1 LCRSMLPASNPTPI
15 WLYRVCRG
23 DGDDLR
29 EVAVPLRTDPLDHR
43 LQVLD
48 AVVNGSFKRS
58 PWLHWTLDKRI
69 SDKYRMRGR
78 DRYGDTHNFMIRV
91 NLRDPRTRQD
101 SGMNLVRRADKRE
114 TVRNTG
120 GAVSMAQFQ
129 GRGASTCHLLS
140 C

>member
-1 LCRSMLPASNPTPI
+1 MPPASSPKPT

-29 EVAVPLRTDPLDHR
+29 EVAAPLHAGPLDHR

-48 AVVNGSFKRS
+48 AVVNGSSKRS
-58 PWLHWTLDKRI
+58 PWLHWTLDKHVA
-69 SDKYRMRGR
+69 DKYRMDGR
-78 DRYGDTHNFMIRV
+78 RRYGDACNFVIRV
-91 NLRDPRTRQD
+91 DLRDPRTMQD
-101 SGMNLVRRADKRE
+101 FGMNLVRRVDKRE

-129 GRGASTCHLLS
+129 ERGASNCQLLS
-140 C
+140 